1 MLINKIIECLS
12 NRHVGLRWSFLLL
25 SSLSFFSSFS
35 FFVTS
40 TVHSATEHPK
50 IFSLIFF
57 KFPNLSYI
65 NNFFFFLIRKKD
77 VYSRILPYAKTHKAK
92 RKIQREKKEN
102 REKRKEKILITQ
114 ERAKKH
120 RERITR
126 GESPS
131 PRPVKQR
138 ATEGSQ

>member
-1 MLINKIIECLS
+1 MYGFWFISQTIIVGVLLLLVQQRVFIYIVLNVFKGGRVLINKIIECLS

-35 FFVTS
+35 FFLTS

-65 NNFFFFLIRKKD
+65 NNFFFLD
-77 VYSRILPYAKTHKAK
+77 T
-92 RKIQREKKEN
+92 
-102 REKRKEKILITQ
+102 
-114 ERAKKH
+114 
-120 RERITR
+120 
-126 GESPS
+126 
-131 PRPVKQR
+131 
-138 ATEGSQ
+138 

>member
-1 MLINKIIECLS
+1 MNTPTQLGRPSPHSSPNFKATTLLQRQVSSTPNRHNHFLIVGVLLLIVQQRVFIYIVLNVFKGGRVLINKIIECLS

-35 FFVTS
+35 FFLTS

-65 NNFFFFLIRKKD
+65 NNFFFFF
-77 VYSRILPYAKTHKAK
+77 
-92 RKIQREKKEN
+92 
-102 REKRKEKILITQ
+102 
-114 ERAKKH
+114 
-120 RERITR
+120 
-126 GESPS
+126 
-131 PRPVKQR
+131 
-138 ATEGSQ
+138 